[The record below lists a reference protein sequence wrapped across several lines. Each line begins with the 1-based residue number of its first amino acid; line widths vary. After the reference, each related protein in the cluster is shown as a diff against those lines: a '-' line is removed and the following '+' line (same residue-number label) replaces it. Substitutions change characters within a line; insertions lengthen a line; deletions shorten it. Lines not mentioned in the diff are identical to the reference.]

1 MAQRKAISKKLRFEV
16 FKRDAFTCQY
26 CGKSAPSVVLEIDHI
41 NPVKSSGDNDIM
53 NLITSCFDCNRG
65 KGARKLSDK
74 EVLNKQMEEL
84 KRLNETREQMKEML
98 RWKQELVNLA
108 DEQINVIEGVLEDY
122 ETELTDLGK
131 SNFKKW
137 IEKYGFSEVY
147 ESLLLSI
154 SQYQSESIS
163 KAVSY
168 TPRICANRVKQ
179 KNDPLL
185 HKKNTLK
192 YIIKTR
198 HLRSFVEY
206 DRFNEL
212 FEWID
217 GEEPVLDII
226 IEMANKSVSYRDFWN
241 KVEKYKEN
249 I

>member
-1 MAQRKAISKKLRFEV
+1 MNDSGKKDTFSTGAVRDTIDGKPMMELLPLDLLLRV
-16 FKRDAFTCQY
+16 SDWYT
-26 CGKSAPSVVLEIDHI
+26 L
-41 NPVKSSGDNDIM
+41 
-53 NLITSCFDCNRG
+53 
-65 KGARKLSDK
+65 GAK
-74 EVLNKQMEEL
+74 
-84 KRLNETREQMKEML
+84 
-98 RWKQELVNLA
+98 
-108 DEQINVIEGVLEDY
+108 
-122 ETELTDLGK
+122 
-131 SNFKKW
+131 
-137 IEKYGFSEVY
+137 KYGFSEVY